1 MKLSCGNGSFPLL
14 DHDTSVELVSRL
26 QFEGYDLML
35 AGNRPSMPINEIT
48 GDIATWGRTFRD
60 RFARRGL
67 ACSDIFCI
75 PWSDYET
82 MSPNNPDPAERERGR
97 SLFRKM
103 LDLCEQ
109 VDAPGITML
118 PGTDWS
124 GESHDDSLQRA
135 AEELGFRAAE
145 ARERGRRL
153 SVEPHIDSV
162 CVTPADA
169 ARLCELAPGL
179 QLTLDYSH
187 YVAKG
192 FGEPEIE
199 LLLPHAGH
207 IHTRGGRNG
216 LVQAPVKD
224 NTIDYDRMVGLLED
238 QGYDGYLAVEYS
250 WVDWEGMNQADV
262 ISETVL
268 MRDWLATKLA
278 GGEWSYPAVPA
289 IN

>member
-14 DHDTSVELVSRL
+14 DNDTSAELVSRL
-26 QFEGYDLML
+26 RFDGYDLML
-35 AGNRPSMPINEIT
+35 AGNRPSMPVDEIRRDPT
-48 GDIATWGRTFRD
+48 TWGQTFRD
-60 RFARRGL
+60 RFERRGL
-67 ACSDIFCI
+67 SCSDIFCI

-82 MSPNNPDPAERERGR
+82 MSPNNPDPTERERGR
-97 SLFRKM
+97 SLFRSM

-109 VDAPGITML
+109 LDAPGITML
-118 PGTDWS
+118 PGTHWQ
-124 GESHDDSLQRA
+124 GESHEDSLQRA
-135 AEELGFRAAE
+135 AGELGLRAAE
-145 ARERGRRL
+145 ASERGRRL

-179 QLTLDYSH
+179 QLTLDYTH
-187 YVAKG
+187 YVARG
-192 FGEPEIE
+192 FDEREIE
-199 LLLPHAGH
+199 LLLPYVGH
-207 IHTRGGRNG
+207 VHTRGGRNG
-216 LVQAPVKD
+216 QVQAPVKD
-224 NTIDYDRMVGLLED
+224 NTIDYDRMIDLLAA

-262 ISETVL
+262 VSETIL

-278 GGEWSYPAVPA
+278 GGTWSYPAVPA